1 MRLQLVPSLVSAS
14 MFGARNDLAHN
25 GWWGWIKGKQV
36 TFPLSGQ
43 KKPTAH
49 FWGLWQTMPHSK
61 AEIWGQSPALANHR
75 TQGEG
80 PSLMFAP
87 KIWVLPQNL
96 HPKLGR
102 GDPNLA
108 QRLGRPMKRPFFDPP
123 KNSDLKGDLFST
135 FLENFKN
142 PKNSELAERAASQVQ
157 TPFRLP
163 SQ

>member
-1 MRLQLVPSLVSAS
+1 MGGGVGSKANRSLSPLVA
-14 MFGARNDLAHN
+14 
-25 GWWGWIKGKQV
+25 K
-36 TFPLSGQ
+36 

-80 PSLMFAP
+80 PSLIFAP

-142 PKNSELAERAASQVQ
+142 PKNSELAERAASQSYEKNCLNPLKDK
-157 TPFRLP
+157 TKTLRNGLGASLP
-163 SQ
+163 M